1 MKTTGPLL
9 QRKSISRFLQFLTI
23 LSSLCL
29 LALTS
34 GALTLLGIGNWLVK
48 EDPLQH
54 ATAIAVLTGSLPARA
69 LEAAEL
75 YRQGYAKEIWLT
87 HPGEEQGALKD
98 LGIHYPSEDEF
109 NVQVLR
115 RSGVPAKAI
124 RILATPIVNTA
135 DELDVIGKML
145 KSRGNETVI
154 IVTSKSHTRRV
165 SSMWSRY
172 HGTDGRVIVH
182 AVKDDDFDSSRW
194 WKTTGSTQQVLHEVM
209 GIANLWAGFP
219 VRSMSHQRESVA
231 DNEASNAPK
240 LLPITLQ

>member
-98 LGIHYPSEDEF
+98 LGP
-109 NVQVLR
+109 R
-115 RSGVPAKAI
+115 RS
-124 RILATPIVNTA
+124 
-135 DELDVIGKML
+135 
-145 KSRGNETVI
+145 
-154 IVTSKSHTRRV
+154 
-165 SSMWSRY
+165 
-172 HGTDGRVIVH
+172 
-182 AVKDDDFDSSRW
+182 
-194 WKTTGSTQQVLHEVM
+194 
-209 GIANLWAGFP
+209 
-219 VRSMSHQRESVA
+219 
-231 DNEASNAPK
+231 
-240 LLPITLQ
+240 